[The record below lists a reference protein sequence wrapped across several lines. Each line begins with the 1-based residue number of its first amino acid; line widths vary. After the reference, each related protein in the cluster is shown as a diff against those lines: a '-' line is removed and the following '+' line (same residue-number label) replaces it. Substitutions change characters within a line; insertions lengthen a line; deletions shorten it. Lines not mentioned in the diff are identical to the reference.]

1 MVPKLTKEDVCQQS
15 IDLTDSMGCINKCLG
30 HLHDALLCSGEVTA
44 IVLLPLLARAAA
56 LQADISAL
64 IDALN
69 ATE

>member
-1 MVPKLTKEDVCQQS
+1 MTPKITNEDVCQQS
-15 IDLTDSMGCINKCLG
+15 MDLADSMGCTNKCLG
-30 HLHDALLCSGEVTA
+30 HLHDALLCSGAVTA
-44 IVLLPLLARAAA
+44 LVLLPLIARAAA